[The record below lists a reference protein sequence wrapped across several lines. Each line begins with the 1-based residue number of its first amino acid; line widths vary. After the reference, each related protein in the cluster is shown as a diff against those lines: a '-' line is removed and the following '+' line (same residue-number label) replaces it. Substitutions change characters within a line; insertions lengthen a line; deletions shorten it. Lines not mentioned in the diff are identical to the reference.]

1 MIHKL
6 VIVKMK
12 RNLLFTA
19 VLAVILLNAACRK
32 DSAPAPVAPN
42 PFSAIDKVLSD
53 STARFGGKFYAL
65 ITVNGKTVYTKSAGY
80 LDSTVEKVA
89 SCSKWLSG
97 AVLMSL
103 VDEGKIALTDT
114 IGKFLP
120 VFSQYHKGNITMAQ
134 LFAHTSG
141 FPGNSAQDYE
151 DNPSL
156 TLGQCADSIAIN
168 VPLAAQPG
176 VQFDFGNVSM
186 QVAGRICEVVSGKKW
201 NTLFA
206 DNIAAPCNMINTNYG
221 LGLNP
226 SIANGASSSA
236 RDYSAFLYMIMNNGV
251 ALNGQRILSQAAI
264 TAMEQG
270 ETNNATIVYSP
281 YPVSLLPASNYYGV
295 GNWRDVTAPGDSLVE
310 GSSPGAFG
318 THPWINR
325 EKKITGIIFTYVP
338 GQKNQDSNGA
348 TMATCIKIRKLVRDI
363 VQ

>member
-1 MIHKL
+1 
-6 VIVKMK
+6 MK

-32 DSAPAPVAPN
+32 DSAPAPVPVAPN
-42 PFSAIDKVLSD
+42 PFSAVDKVLHD
-53 STARFGGKFYAL
+53 SSARFGGRLYAL
-65 ITVNGKTVYTKSAGY
+65 ITVNGKTVYTKSTGGY

-103 VDEGKIALTDT
+103 VDEGKVALTDT
-114 IGKFLP
+114 VGKFLP
-120 VFSQYHKGNITMAQ
+120 AFSKYHKGNITLAQ
-134 LFAHTSG
+134 LFSHTSG
-141 FPGNSAQDYE
+141 FPGTSAQDYE
-151 DNPSL
+151 DNQNL
-156 TLGQCADSIAIN
+156 TLSQCADSIAKN
-168 VPLAAQPG
+168 VSLIARPG
-176 VQFDFGNVSM
+176 AQFDFGNVSM

-201 NTLFA
+201 NALFA
-206 DNIAAPCNMINTNYG
+206 GKIAAPCSMINTNYG

-236 RDYSAFLYMIMNNGV
+236 RDYSFFLYMIMNDGV
-251 ALNGQRILSQAAI
+251 ALNGKRILSQAAI

-270 ETNNATIVYSP
+270 ETNNATIAYSP
-281 YPVSLLPASNYYGV
+281 YPASMLPANNYYGV

-338 GQKNQDSNGA
+338 GPKNADSNGA

>member
-1 MIHKL
+1 
-6 VIVKMK
+6 MK
-12 RNLLFTA
+12 STLLFTA
-19 VLAVILLNAACRK
+19 ILAVILLNACRK
-32 DSAPAPVAPN
+32 DSAPKPVAAS
-42 PFSAIDKVLSD
+42 PFSAVDQVLRD
-53 STARFGGKFYAL
+53 SATLRFGGKLYAL
-65 ITVNGKTVYTKSAGY
+65 ITVNGKTVYSKSYGGY

-103 VDEGKIALTDT
+103 VDEGKVALTDT
-114 IGKFLP
+114 VGKFLP
-120 VFSQYHKGNITMAQ
+120 LFSQYHKGNITLAQ

-141 FPGNSAQDYE
+141 FPGNSVQGYE
-151 DNPSL
+151 DDQSL
-156 TLGQCADSIAIN
+156 TLGQSADLIAKN
-168 VPLAAQPG
+168 VPLVAAPG
-176 VQFDFGNVSM
+176 SQFDFGNVSM
-186 QVAGRICEVVSGKKW
+186 QIAGRICEVVSGEKW
-201 NTLFA
+201 SALFT
-206 DNIAAPCNMINTNYG
+206 DKIGAPCSMINTNYG

-236 RDYSAFLYMIMNNGV
+236 KDYSFFLYMIMNNGV
-251 ALNGQRILSQAAI
+251 ALNGRHVLSQAAI

-281 YPVSLLPASNYYGV
+281 YPASMLPANNYYGV

-348 TMATCIKIRKLVRDI
+348 TMATCLKIRAMVRDI

>member
-1 MIHKL
+1 MGK
-6 VIVKMK
+6 
-12 RNLLFTA
+12 NLLFTA
-19 VLAVILLNAACRK
+19 ISAIILLTAACRK
-32 DSAPAPVAPN
+32 ESAPAPKPVAPS
-42 PFSAIDKVLSD
+42 PFDAVDKVLRD
-53 STARFGGKFYAL
+53 SSARFGNKYYAL
-65 ITVNGKTVYTKSAGY
+65 ITVNGKTVYKKSAGY
-80 LDSTVEKVA
+80 VDSTVEKIA

-103 VDEGKIALTDT
+103 VDEGKVALTDT
-114 IGKFLP
+114 VGTYLP
-120 VFSQYHKGNITMAQ
+120 IFSQYHKGNITLAQ

-141 FPGNSAQDYE
+141 FPGNSVQDYE
-151 DNPSL
+151 DDQTL
-156 TLGQCADSIAIN
+156 TLSQSTDLIAKN
-168 VPLAAQPG
+168 VDLAAQPG
-176 VQFDFGNVSM
+176 AVFDFGNVSM
-186 QVAGRICEVVSGKKW
+186 QVAGRICEVVSGEKW

-206 DNIAAPCNMINTNYG
+206 DKIGNPCNMINTNYG

-236 RDYSAFLYMIMNNGV
+236 RDYSYFLYMIMNNGI
-251 ALNGQRILSQAAI
+251 AMNGKRILSEAAI

-270 ETNNATIVYSP
+270 ETNNATITYSP
-281 YPVSLLPASNYYGV
+281 YPASMLPATNYYGV
-295 GNWRDVTAPGDSLVE
+295 GNWRDVTGAGGSLVE

-348 TMATCIKIRKLVRDI
+348 TMATCLKIRSMVRDI

>member
-1 MIHKL
+1 
-6 VIVKMK
+6 MK
-12 RNLLFTA
+12 KNLLFTA
-19 VLAVILLNAACRK
+19 VLAVILLSASCRK
-32 DSAPAPVAPN
+32 DSAPAPVAPS
-42 PFSAIDKVLSD
+42 PFSVVDKVLND
-53 STARFGGKFYAL
+53 SLARFGGKFYAL
-65 ITVNGKTVYTKSAGY
+65 ITVNGKTVYTKNSGGY

-103 VDEGKIALTDT
+103 VDEGKLALTDT
-114 IGKFLP
+114 VGKFLP
-120 VFSQYHKGNITMAQ
+120 VFSQYHKGNITLAQ
-134 LFAHTSG
+134 LFSHTSG
-141 FPGNSAQDYE
+141 FPGNSVQGYE
-151 DNPSL
+151 DDQSL
-156 TLGQCADSIAIN
+156 TLSQCADLIAKN

-176 VQFDFGNVSM
+176 SQFDFGNVSM
-186 QVAGRICEVVSGKKW
+186 QVAGRICEVVSGEKW
-201 NTLFA
+201 SALFT
-206 DNIAAPCNMINTNYG
+206 DKIGAPCRMINTNFG

-236 RDYSAFLYMIMNNGV
+236 RDYSFFLYMIMNNGV
-251 ALNGQRILSQAAI
+251 ALNGQRVLSQAAI

-281 YPVSLLPASNYYGV
+281 YPASLLPANNYYGV

-348 TMATCIKIRKLVRDI
+348 TMATCIKIRKLVRNI